1 MLDER
6 LRDVDGPASRSLLTD
21 VRITGAALK
30 ISPLQATTPE
40 AAEHLAA
47 RISALMPR
55 VRITELLAEV
65 SGWTRLA
72 DCFTHL
78 RTGLPAEDPRV
89 ILTAVL
95 ADATNLGLTRMA
107 EACEIASYRRLAWT
121 AGWHLTEENY
131 GRALACVVA
140 AQQAHPLSA
149 CFGDAA
155 ISSSDGQHF
164 PLGGQAEVLGAVNPH
179 KGSGPAVSFYTW
191 VSGRYAP
198 FHTKVISVSEGEAA
212 HVIDGLLYHGGD
224 VDIAVH
230 HTDGGGVSDHVFALC
245 HLLGFRFA
253 PRIPTWTIDGFI
265 PLVRSPPGRR
275 SNPSS
280 LDGSM
285 KR

>member
-6 LRDVDGPASRSLLTD
+6 LTEVDGRAGRSLLPD
-21 VRITGAALK
+21 VRIAGATLK

-40 AAEHLAA
+40 AAEQLAA

-65 SGWTRLA
+65 SRWTGLA

-78 RTGLPAEDPRV
+78 RTGLPAEDQRI

-107 EACEIASYRRLAWT
+107 EACDVANYRRLAWT

-131 GRALACVVA
+131 GRALARLVA

-149 CFGDAA
+149 FFGDAA

-198 FHTKVISVSEGEAA
+198 FYTKVISVSEGEAG
-212 HVIDGLLYHGGD
+212 HCQG
-224 VDIAVH
+224 
-230 HTDGGGVSDHVFALC
+230 
-245 HLLGFRFA
+245 
-253 PRIPTWTIDGFI
+253 
-265 PLVRSPPGRR
+265 
-275 SNPSS
+275 
-280 LDGSM
+280 
-285 KR
+285 K